1 MESQA
6 NFPHLCLNKIMEVFV
21 ERLKELRIEKGLSL
35 VQLAKETGISKSAIS
50 FWENGNRIPTA
61 LHIITLAKYF
71 EVSADYLLGLED

>member
-1 MESQA
+1 M
-6 NFPHLCLNKIMEVFV
+6 NYFT

-50 FWENGNRIPTA
+50 FWENGDRIPTA

-71 EVSADYLLGLED
+71 EVSADYSLGLED

>member
-1 MESQA
+1 M
-6 NFPHLCLNKIMEVFV
+6 NYFT

-50 FWENGNRIPTA
+50 FWENGDRIPTA
-61 LHIITLAKYF
+61 LQIITLAKYF

>member
-1 MESQA
+1 M
-6 NFPHLCLNKIMEVFV
+6 NYFT

-50 FWENGNRIPTA
+50 FWENGDRIPTA
-61 LHIITLAKYF
+61 LNIITLAKYF